1 WRAIERRAAAP
12 ARLCV
17 PPRNCR
23 RHTNRFASHRAI
35 DDVTQTALRAIEI
48 PTVSDKGIYQPSNF
62 KQVPSSPQKMIKLKV
77 SDKEHGGKIYVYQL
91 VPRPYGKGTKT
102 N

>member
-1 WRAIERRAAAP
+1 MI
-12 ARLCV
+12 AR
-17 PPRNCR
+17 
-23 RHTNRFASHRAI
+23 HRGI

-48 PTVSDKGIYQPSNF
+48 PTVSDKVIYQPSNF
-62 KQVPSSPQKMIKLKV
+62 KQVPSYPQKMIKLKV